1 MKSLGCNMKGIYYPN
16 IRMGQAL
23 KESRGIGLSR
33 IEITY
38 TLGSKDL
45 ENDMLNPL
53 FRHEAEND
61 LGKVQLA
68 LSRVKGI
75 CWHIPLS
82 DLLNAFVEGTRKN
95 QLLIVQQTSAAM
107 IYAANSK
114 SGCFTGF
121 YQNGH
126 RDRKFNYI
134 DLI

>member
-23 KESRGIGLSR
+23 RESRDVGLSR

-38 TLGSKDL
+38 TLGNKGL

-61 LGKVQLA
+61 LRKVQLA

-75 CWHIPLS
+75 CWHIKPR
-82 DLLNAFVEGTRKN
+82 LLDAFVENTRKN
-95 QLLIVQQTSAAM
+95 QLLIV
-107 IYAANSK
+107 
-114 SGCFTGF
+114 
-121 YQNGH
+121 
-126 RDRKFNYI
+126 
-134 DLI
+134 